1 VKNGRTVEHASAGH
15 LFDWITVG
23 PEAPQESGP
32 TGELRVWGR
41 PGGMP
46 IPKLA
51 ERLSP
56 DPFPTAIAPV
66 AVLTQ

>member
-1 VKNGRTVEHASAGH
+1 MSFAARLLPNELAPQLRGISLIGTA
-15 LFDWITVG
+15 VG

-46 IPKLA
+46 NPLG
-51 ERLSP
+51 
-56 DPFPTAIAPV
+56 
-66 AVLTQ
+66 